1 MQLTIN
7 KFKKLLK
14 KIRFRLSDSRIQ
26 ERKKKQD
33 YEYLISHGVETEY
46 GYVTLLGLPIISKEP
61 NSRIIIGKGVTLVS
75 DTKYNVA
82 GINHPCILS
91 TVRPGAS
98 LIIEDGSGV
107 SGATISC
114 ASQIVLKKGVGLGA
128 NVCVYDHDFHG
139 IEPYNRCCN
148 DSIKSRPI
156 TIEEFVWIGANSV
169 VLKGSTI
176 GKAAV
181 IGACSV
187 VVSDVPELCVYAGNP
202 AHFIK
207 KIKVDQNAYN
217 ALYAIK

>member
-1 MQLTIN
+1 MQLIVN
-7 KFKKLLK
+7 KFMKLLK
-14 KIRFRLSDSRIQ
+14 KIRFCPSDSRIQ

-46 GYVTLLGLPIISKEP
+46 GYVTLLGHPIISKEP
-61 NSRIIIGKGVTLVS
+61 NSHIIIGKGVTLVS

-91 TVRPGAS
+91 TVRPNAS
-98 LIIEDGSGV
+98 LIIEDGCGL

-139 IEPYNRCCN
+139 IEPYNRCCYN
-148 DSIKSRPI
+148 SVKSRPI

-187 VVSDVPELCVYAGNP
+187 VVSDVPELCIYAGNP

-207 KIKVDQNAYN
+207 NIEIDLDAYN
-217 ALYAIK
+217 SMFAIE